1 MNLAFLRPLFL
12 AGALVFGAVGAAFP
26 QTDPA
31 AWDATWVGGWDNGE
45 GSQVVI
51 AGGAVIGF
59 FWAGEYLAIENSTNL
74 SDGEPIKFMWPG
86 GEAIVHSS
94 LVDGELDLLI
104 TETGK
109 PETGF
114 TLKRE

>member
-1 MNLAFLRPLFL
+1 MNFAFLRPLFL
-12 AGALVFGAVGAAFP
+12 AGALVFGAAGPATSQA
-26 QTDPA
+26 DPA
-31 AWDATWVGGWDNGE
+31 AWDATWVGDWNDGD

-59 FWAGEYLAIENSTNL
+59 FWAGEYLTIENSTNL
-74 SDGEPIKFMWPG
+74 SDGEPIKFIWPG
-86 GEAIVHSS
+86 GEAVVHSS
-94 LVDGELDLLI
+94 TVDGELVLLI

-114 TLKRE
+114 TLKHQ